1 MGIEDTIDTVRTKTI
16 RDQNHGITIL
26 WVFFLGTPSHSMFG
40 ALPGAHEH
48 IIWQESLKIQRCSK
62 FTKQLHSHKF
72 SDNQK
77 VELISDSN
85 YQQVKTPPSLPE
97 KFFSFQ

>member
-1 MGIEDTIDTVRTKTI
+1 
-16 RDQNHGITIL
+16 
-26 WVFFLGTPSHSMFG
+26 MFG

-48 IIWQESLKIQRCSK
+48 IIWQESLKIQRRSK
-62 FTKQLHSHKF
+62 FTKQLHSHQF

-97 KFFSFQ
+97 KFFSFQYNWESSRPLKITYYLSFVSGIVVEILSLFAF